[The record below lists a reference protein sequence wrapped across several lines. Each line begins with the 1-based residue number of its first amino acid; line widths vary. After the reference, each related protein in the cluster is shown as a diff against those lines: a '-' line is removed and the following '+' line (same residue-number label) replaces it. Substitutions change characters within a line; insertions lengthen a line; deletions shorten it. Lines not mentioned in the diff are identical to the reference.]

1 MVSSGVANVCA
12 MTIKKPPKA
21 MVATYTLFASA
32 AIILFVVISGSDNWV
47 AGLFTFADMV
57 QCLALLLLAA
67 QVFSMQS
74 VHGISA
80 RAVALEAA
88 ALASRLASI
97 LNYEGYLPVGETG
110 DWLYQA
116 VDLCALGAALWII
129 YQAIGPCRR
138 TYQHLE
144 DGFPI
149 VPIIVV
155 CYVLAAAF
163 HANINKRPLYDTFW
177 MAGTF
182 LGAVAPLPQLWLMGR
197 NSGQTDALMCHTIA
211 MMAVGRAM
219 NGYFMWYARHQL
231 KCIPYIQGVNHA
243 VLFILGAHLLSVLL
257 VADFAYH
264 YVKALAMQGL
274 SLQVRL
280 EGAGFYV

>member
-1 MVSSGVANVCA
+1 MVSAGVANVCS
-12 MTIKKPPKA
+12 MTVQKPPKA
-21 MVATYTLFASA
+21 MVATYTLFASVA
-32 AIILFVVISGSDNWV
+32 FILFTVISGSENWL
-47 AGLFTFADMV
+47 AGLFTFADMI

-80 RAVALEAA
+80 RAVGLEAA
-88 ALASRLASI
+88 ALASRLAST
-97 LNYEGYLPVGETG
+97 LNYQGYLPVGETG

-129 YQAIGPCRR
+129 YQALGPCKRS
-138 TYQHLE
+138 YQSSE
-144 DGFPI
+144 DGFPTACL
-149 VPIIVV
+149 VVV

-163 HANINKRPLYDTFW
+163 HANLNKRPLYDTFW

-182 LGAVAPLPQLWLMGR
+182 LGAVAPLPQLWLMAT
-197 NSGQTDALMCHTIA
+197 NNGQADALMCHTIA
-211 MMAVGRAM
+211 VMAVGRAM
-219 NGYFMWYARHQL
+219 TGYFMWYARHQI
-231 KCIPYIQGVNHA
+231 KCIPYILGVNHA
-243 VLFILGAHLLSVLL
+243 VLFVLGAHLLGLLL

-264 YVKALAMQGL
+264 YIKALAVQGL
-274 SLQVRL
+274 NLQVRL